1 MGSRRSEMGRKPG
14 EREVKVA
21 ARTALGFESTVP
33 CGCCGAPSRRVR
45 QQWRAC
51 ANGHKFLKKSDQR

>member
-1 MGSRRSEMGRKPG
+1 MGGRKPA

-21 ARTALGFESTVP
+21 ARAALGFESTVP
-33 CGCCGAPSRRVR
+33 CDCCGAPSRRVR

>member
-1 MGSRRSEMGRKPG
+1 MGRKPA

-21 ARTALGFESTVP
+21 ARAALVQST
-33 CGCCGAPSRRVR
+33 CLRLLRRVSHR

-51 ANGHKFLKKSDQR
+51 ANRHKFLKKSDQR